1 MAASLIS
8 SAGVSQCME
17 HPRPKMAGALYFV
30 AAAQL
35 ILGIMVA
42 EALYPGYSISGN
54 YISDLGTGPSAL
66 IFNSSIFLF
75 GLLVAAGTY
84 STRRLPC
91 FKAINAFFFLMAVG
105 AMGVGVFNQ
114 DYAYIHSVFAILAFL
129 FGGLTALASARVLDK
144 PFSMISIVMGA
155 MTLGALALF
164 SAGII
169 TSGSMTSDIAY
180 DSLFYLGLGPGGME
194 RMILYPAVMWLAGF
208 GIFHATRHGR
218 YA

>member
-1 MAASLIS
+1 
-8 SAGVSQCME
+8 ME
-17 HPRPKMAGALYFV
+17 HPGLKMAGALFFI

-35 ILGIMVA
+35 ILSITVA

-75 GLLVAAGTY
+75 GLLVATGTY
-84 STRRLPC
+84 SMKSVPC

-114 DYAYIHSVFAILAFL
+114 DFAYIHSVFAILAFL
-129 FGGLTALASARVLDK
+129 CGGLTALASARVLDK
-144 PFSMISIVMGA
+144 PFSMISIAMGA

-164 SAGII
+164 SAGIV

-180 DSLFYLGLGPGGME
+180 DSFFYMGLGPGGME
-194 RMILYPAVMWLAGF
+194 RMILYPAVIWLAGF
-208 GIFHATRHGR
+208 SIFLASRHGR